1 MALFPFFKKKK
12 LLSAADEER
21 VVTAIRAAEKYTSGE
36 IRVYVESHCRFVDP
50 VDRAIEIFFGLKM
63 NNTDEHNG
71 VLLYVALK
79 DRQLAIY
86 GDEGIHA
93 RVGKEFWQNAVQ
105 QMLQE
110 IKKDNLIT
118 GICNAITMIGQTL
131 QKEFPYEPNDDKN
144 ELPDE
149 IVFGK

>member
-1 MALFPFFKKKK
+1 M
-12 LLSAADEER
+12 LSEQDEER

-36 IRVYVESHCRFVDP
+36 VRVYVESHCRFVDP
-50 VDRAIEIFFGLKM
+50 VDRAIEVFFGLKM
-63 NNTDEHNG
+63 EKTDEHNG

-79 DRQLAIY
+79 DHQLAIY

-93 RVGKEFWQNAVQ
+93 RVGKEFWQNAVKE
-105 QMLQE
+105 MVLHFN
-110 IKKDNLIT
+110 KDNHVT
-118 GICNAITMIGQTL
+118 GICETIAVVGETL
-131 QKEFPYEPNDDKN
+131 HKEFPYEPNEDKN

>member
-12 LLSAADEER
+12 LLSAIDEEQ
-21 VVTAIRAAEKYTSGE
+21 VVAAIRAAEKYTSGE
-36 IRVYVESHCRFVDP
+36 VRVYVESHCRFVDP

-63 NNTDEHNG
+63 NKTDEHNG

-93 RVGKEFWQNAVQ
+93 RVAKEYWQNAVQ

-110 IKKDNLIT
+110 IKKENHIT